1 VKDFGSVTFAAVGD
15 WGDDYSPESQQSC
28 ASLDNAEPAVAALI
42 DSWQPQFVVGVGD
55 INYTTPSGS
64 CILKYDTTVGQ
75 YYHRYIGN
83 YAGTYGAGAP
93 LNRFFMSKGN
103 HEWHADTQT
112 TVDYADFFNLPGI
125 PIPGGFRDNIANP
138 SHERYYRFT
147 WGPIEF
153 FALSSDT
160 DEPDG
165 TSSTSTQGVWLQ
177 NALAASTALWKVV
190 FFHHQPYSSGGDGT
204 ELTGNLRMRWPFKEW
219 GADVV
224 LSGHRHNYERIVV
237 DDFPYFVVGT
247 GGTSLEGYGTKVS
260 GSQAQYRDEFG
271 ALRVQVTATTMTL
284 ELYSTTISV
293 PRTVTLRDTHVITK
307 TALVPKHATWKY
319 LDNGSNQGTAWR
331 AVAFNDAS
339 WASGP
344 APLGYGDS
352 DEVTTVDCG
361 PGAAGV
367 CSPGNGQ
374 SNNYITTYFRKSF
387 TVSDPSRFSS
397 LTLRLHRDDGAVV
410 YLNGTELVRSNMP
423 AGTITHTTLASSAV
437 EGAWLADITGLS
449 NSLQTGTNVLAVEI
463 HQASAGSSDVSF
475 DLELIGVDTA
485 APKVNK
491 VIIGS
496 STANATS
503 HPDCD
508 FGSTTVTACQDGSGE
523 QIRTVPVA
531 AAARAMTWPTRSP
544 VRPKFQR
551 FRTTAPP
558 TPRRGGSIPTE
569 RMLRFPTFA
578 ISWCCIFWTR
588 FATWAATGST
598 GNGTTQRR

>member
-1 VKDFGSVTFAAVGD
+1 
-15 WGDDYSPESQQSC
+15 
-28 ASLDNAEPAVAALI
+28 
-42 DSWQPQFVVGVGD
+42 
-55 INYTTPSGS
+55 
-64 CILKYDTTVGQ
+64 
-75 YYHRYIGN
+75 
-83 YAGTYGAGAP
+83 
-93 LNRFFMSKGN
+93 
-103 HEWHADTQT
+103 
-112 TVDYADFFNLPGI
+112 
-125 PIPGGFRDNIANP
+125 
-138 SHERYYRFT
+138 
-147 WGPIEF
+147 
-153 FALSSDT
+153 
-160 DEPDG
+160 
-165 TSSTSTQGVWLQ
+165 
-177 NALAASTALWKVV
+177 
-190 FFHHQPYSSGGDGT
+190 
-204 ELTGNLRMRWPFKEW
+204 
-219 GADVV
+219 
-224 LSGHRHNYERIVV
+224 
-237 DDFPYFVVGT
+237 
-247 GGTSLEGYGTKVS
+247 
-260 GSQAQYRDEFG
+260 
-271 ALRVQVTATTMTL
+271 
-284 ELYSTTISV
+284 
-293 PRTVTLRDTHVITK
+293 
-307 TALVPKHATWKY
+307 
-319 LDNGSNQGTAWR
+319 
-331 AVAFNDAS
+331 
-339 WASGP
+339 
-344 APLGYGDS
+344 LGYGDS

-531 AAARAMTWPTRSP
+531 AADEIKIQFNEKVALASWDLNVVGSTAATSGGGKGYDLADPIAGTPQIPAFSYDGSTNTATWRIDTDGENVTIPYIRDQLVLHLLDEVRDLGGNRLDGEWDNPTSLSDTLSDTFNTGGDGTAGGTFNFHVTLLPGDVNRDNLVTSGDTSAMLSHWGQTGVGWSEGDMTGDGAVGTLDLNQVNQNFNTDYDTWPTGGGM
-544 VRPKFQR
+544 FMGGDG
-551 FRTTAPP
+551 
-558 TPRRGGSIPTE
+558 GGSE
-569 RMLRFPTFA
+569 SFRDSVLNFL
-578 ISWCCIFWTR
+578 
-588 FATWAATGST
+588 ATGHSLSSEAVDEILKWLEENAP
-598 GNGTTQRR
+598 GE